1 MRSCFEIIA
10 LVIYTTFPAIFTF
23 LIGHVAT
30 ATLPLPKVKLSRKIH
45 ITNFGNHFKTASE
58 KAGLQS
64 KKLFVTL
71 QSFRWGVRVV
81 EGACLE
87 NRCTCERTGGSNPF
101 PTAVMPYRSTCKAF
115 FVNHVSK
122 NVTKWPAYE
131 P

>member
-101 PTAVMPYRSTCKAF
+101 PTAKARRRREGCRAAESRVGKGQF
-115 FVNHVSK
+115 CFR
-122 NVTKWPAYE
+122 
-131 P
+131 